1 MNISE
6 QKLNELIEGIAANY
20 KMKGSISTNALCDIM
35 EKYETTPNQMDYVY
49 KSIAEAGIQ
58 IIHALFFVFVQ

>member
-20 KMKGSISTNALCDIM
+20 KMKGSISTNALCDQL
-35 EKYETTPNQMDYVY
+35 EKYDLSPTQIEVVY
-49 KSIAEAGIQ
+49 KYPRKDRHEPRPDR
-58 IIHALFFVFVQ
+58 LYL